1 MGEQAVITQSCA
13 SVEVEKEPM
22 AWECGRCKGVGA
34 SIEEDFPGVQGSRGG
49 SIDLET

>member
-34 SIEEDFPGVQGSRGG
+34 SIEEDFPGVQGW
-49 SIDLET
+49 